1 LEEAAVN
8 YKVEVCEV
16 KPQTT
21 AVARGRANVH
31 NIGDKVGQL
40 LSPVWRSVKSS
51 GIENVGC
58 SVVLYRCDEAGADF
72 FSESG
77 VPIEAGALAS
87 SDFQIKATLCARRCL
102 VAWWATTTHTGPYHN
117 LPAAHQAVH
126 SWCRENDYVLSG
138 VNWEIYGHH
147 DDDPAALQT
156 EVFYLVKDRTGN

>member
-87 SDFQIKATLCARRCL
+87 SDFSDKGDIVRSAVPGGL
-102 VAWWATTTHTGPYHN
+102 VATTTHTGPYHN

-126 SWCRENDYVLSG
+126 S
-138 VNWEIYGHH
+138 
-147 DDDPAALQT
+147 
-156 EVFYLVKDRTGN
+156 LVSRKRLCAFGSELGDLRSS